1 MHALDQPG
9 ACHALD
15 RQVFSGDDERLT
27 VFVGRTDTSI
37 PNRVTNNH

>member
-15 RQVFSGDDERLT
+15 RQVFSGDERLT